1 MKNNP
6 TEYISGGA
14 KGICQRC
21 GFVRRVTTQLSREW
35 TGLIVCR
42 ECFDPRPPE
51 LVAPVIFAEGLPVP
65 NPSPEPP
72 DAFVNDGHELRED
85 GGDELREDGSSEL
98 RE

>member
-1 MKNNP
+1 MKFNAP
-6 TEYISGGA
+6 EYISGGA
-14 KGICQRC
+14 YGICQRC
-21 GFVRRVTTQLSREW
+21 GFKRRHTELAKEW
-35 TGLIVCR
+35 TNLRVCR